1 MNKDIVVTLVN
12 LSIMKVVARQTMR
25 MEAIGTESDDVE
37 SNRRYVDQL
46 FSSDQSK
53 CLEAVIQLKNSVI
66 GSNKHKSQIIK
77 IGVVP
82 RLMQILIDTG
92 SSYELLFET
101 AVTLGSLAKGTE
113 EHVQGL
119 VNLGMVNVLINGLG
133 HPYQKYVEACL
144 RCLRTIFLCPKV
156 APVEVIHSDQNII
169 PHLINISRQSV
180 SNQECVANI
189 LTACCQNVDYQ
200 DTLCNSGAVEATA
213 EFISSPVQ
221 MPSLKCL
228 ACLCY
233 HNEKVSKIVAS
244 TTFGGKCIPD
254 ILMSL
259 LSREKTTEMQLAAA
273 KCLTFIYRAGALK
286 ANDPRIVFK
295 TLQTVIRMC
304 KSDKEISVRISG
316 AETLA
321 YLTEVD
327 TELQQIAAIS
337 DHLLSTLAEYL
348 RYQPPS
354 SYHNS
359 SGYNGSLSMAHLQK
373 LEQEIKIGQ
382 ELKQAAFKAFASI
395 GANDEEIR
403 KRLIEHEKLMDYI
416 VSGLSDNNIKVRLEA
431 VRCLHSLSRSVQQL
445 RTSFQD
451 HSVWKPLMKLL
462 NNAPDDILIVASST
476 LCNLLLEFSPSKE
489 PILESGAVDLLCELT
504 KQEDPALRLNG
515 IWALMNMAFQAEQK
529 TKTSIL
535 NTLETDQ
542 IFRLLS
548 DPDIDVVMKTLGLL
562 RNLLSTKTHI
572 DHIMSIHGKQIMH
585 AVIFILE
592 GNHAPNVKEQALCIL
607 ANIADGESAKDFIM
621 SNEDVLKKL
630 MNYMIHANVKLQIA
644 STYCISNLIWNQE
657 EGSSERQAKLRD
669 LGIQKLLKQLL
680 ITSDTTLFEKVK
692 TALQQFTS

>member
-213 EFISSPVQ
+213 EFISSPVYE
-221 MPSLKCL
+221 
-228 ACLCY
+228 ACHIIYLY
-233 HNEKVSKIVAS
+233 S
-244 TTFGGKCIPD
+244 
-254 ILMSL
+254 
-259 LSREKTTEMQLAAA
+259 
-273 KCLTFIYRAGALK
+273 LTFIYRAGALK